1 MSLISFY
8 SRQTNKPLGDN
19 RLECILEFLYKESQ
33 MLSLELDSHALNDLE
48 KYGDLE
54 DSKQ

>member
-8 SRQTNKPLGDN
+8 SRQTNKPLENN

-33 MLSLELDSHALNDLE
+33 MLPLKLDSRALNDLE

>member
-33 MLSLELDSHALNDLE
+33 MLSVELDSHALNDLE